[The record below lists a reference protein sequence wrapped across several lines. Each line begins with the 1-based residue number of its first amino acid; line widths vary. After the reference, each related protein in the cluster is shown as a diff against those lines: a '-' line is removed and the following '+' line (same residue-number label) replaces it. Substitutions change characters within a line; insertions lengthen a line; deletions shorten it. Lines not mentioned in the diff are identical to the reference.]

1 MTVEVSGISSLGSI
15 VEITAAV
22 DVSVVGVVVIVTF
35 VSDAISSL
43 VVSST
48 ISEGSRVVEGK
59 VSVEASVVVSS
70 IAISEGFRVVEGKV
84 SVEAIDTSSTVDIS
98 VTISDGTVVDSIVSV
113 DVSVVIVVISGNMRD
128 SEGKVVVIIS
138 GVVSVV
144 SFVVASDDIMVVGE
158 SAGSLSVVTGGAV
171 EVIVESLV
179 S

>member
-1 MTVEVSGISSLGSI
+1 MPVVSMTVEVSGISSLGSI

-48 ISEGSRVVEGK
+48 ISEGSMVVGGK
-59 VSVEASVVVSS
+59 VSVEASMASP
-70 IAISEGFRVVEGKV
+70 
-84 SVEAIDTSSTVDIS
+84 TVDIS

-128 SEGKVVVIIS
+128 SEGKVVFIIS
-138 GVVSVV
+138 VVVSVV
-144 SFVVASDDIMVVGE
+144 AFVVASDDIIVVGE
-158 SAGSLSVVTGGAV
+158 STGSLSVVAGGAV
-171 EVIVESLV
+171 EVIVVSLV

>member
-15 VEITAAV
+15 VEIAAAV

-59 VSVEASVVVSS
+59 VSVEATVSS
-70 IAISEGFRVVEGKV
+70 P
-84 SVEAIDTSSTVDIS
+84 TVDIS
-98 VTISDGTVVDSIVSV
+98 VTISDDTVIDSIVSV

-128 SEGKVVVIIS
+128 SEGKELQQ
-138 GVVSVV
+138 
-144 SFVVASDDIMVVGE
+144 M
-158 SAGSLSVVTGGAV
+158 L
-171 EVIVESLV
+171 
-179 S
+179 